1 MNIGILNAGGDCPGL
16 NAVIEG
22 AVAAASARGWTVYG
36 FYDGFEGL
44 LSTPEN
50 ERWRILTPEN
60 CLNIRSTGGTILG
73 TVNKGN
79 FTVKSG
85 VGGRMQIAEDVLARS
100 KATVERLGLSALIV
114 VGGDGSQTIGQE
126 LRQIGLPIVGVPKT
140 IDNDLGATDY
150 TFGFWTAVSVVS
162 KQLDRLRTTAFSHQ
176 RMMVV
181 EVMGRHAGWIA
192 LYGGI
197 SGGADVILIP
207 EIPFTLEDV
216 VRKVELTK
224 ALGQRE
230 IIIVVSEGAT
240 IGGKLLTLDEETKGE
255 VRLGGIAAFLSTKLE
270 TITGIETRYCVLGH
284 TQRGGTPCA
293 FDRILGVR
301 FGVEAVKLI
310 EKKDFGKTV
319 VLNGLNIDNVPIEEA
334 VAHHRFVSP
343 DSQVVS
349 TARDLGIIFGDRSPE
364 ELHSDRIQT
373 GTKGSKPAR
382 KCCKSKS
389 AASK

>member
-22 AVAAASARGWTVYG
+22 AVGAATSRGWTVYG

-44 LSTPEN
+44 LSTPDN
-50 ERWRILTPEN
+50 ERWRILTPAN
-60 CLNIRSTGGTILG
+60 CLNIRSQGGTILG

-85 VGGRMQIAEDVLARS
+85 VGGRMQIADEVLQKSRE
-100 KATVERLGLSALIV
+100 TVERLDLSALIV
-114 VGGDGSQTIGQE
+114 VGGDGSQTIGLE

-140 IDNDLGATDY
+140 IDNDLGSTDY

-162 KQLDRLRTTAFSHQ
+162 SNLDRLRTTADAHQ

-197 SGGADVILIP
+197 AGGADVILIP
-207 EIPFTLEDV
+207 ELEFKLEEI
-216 VRKVELTK
+216 VRKVELLK

-230 IIIVVSEGAT
+230 ILVVVSEGAK

-255 VRLGGIAAFLSTKLE
+255 VRLGGIASFLSTKLE

-284 TQRGGTPCA
+284 VQRGGAPIP
-293 FDRILGVR
+293 FDRVLGVR
-301 FGVEAVKLI
+301 CGAKAIDLIEEGKFGDTVALEHNEIISMPIEDAVRSLHLVDGNSQLVEAAKEI
-310 EKKDFGKTV
+310 
-319 VLNGLNIDNVPIEEA
+319 
-334 VAHHRFVSP
+334 
-343 DSQVVS
+343 
-349 TARDLGIIFGDRSPE
+349 GISFGDE
-364 ELHSDRIQT
+364 
-373 GTKGSKPAR
+373 
-382 KCCKSKS
+382 
-389 AASK
+389 

>member
-1 MNIGILNAGGDCPGL
+1 MNVGILNAGGDCPGL

-85 VGGRMQIAEDVLARS
+85 VGGRMQIADEVLERS
-100 KATVERLGLSALIV
+100 KATVDRLGLSALIV

-162 KQLDRLRTTAFSHQ
+162 KQLDRLRTTAYSHQ

-230 IIIVVSEGAT
+230 IIVVVSEGAT

-284 TQRGGTPCA
+284 TQRGGSPIP
-293 FDRILGVR
+293 FDRVLGVR
-301 FGVEAVKLI
+301 CGAKAIDLI
-310 EKKDFGKTV
+310 EQGKFGETV
-319 VLNGLNIDNVPIEEA
+319 ALHRTDMVSMPIEEA
-334 VAHHRFVSP
+334 VRTLHLV
-343 DSQVVS
+343 DSKSQLIEA
-349 TARDLGIIFGDRSPE
+349 AREIGISFGDAG
-364 ELHSDRIQT
+364 DI
-373 GTKGSKPAR
+373 K
-382 KCCKSKS
+382 
-389 AASK
+389 

>member
-22 AVAAASARGWTVYG
+22 AVGAAAARGWTVYG

-50 ERWRILTPEN
+50 ERWKILTPQN
-60 CLNIRSTGGTILG
+60 CHNIRSTGGTILG

-85 VGGRMQIAEDVLARS
+85 VGGRMEIAPDVLQRS
-100 KATVERLGLSALIV
+100 QETVKRLGLEALIV

-126 LRQIGLPIVGVPKT
+126 LRKIGLPIVGVPKT

-162 KQLDRLRTTAFSHQ
+162 NNLDRLRTTADSHQ

-197 SGGADVILIP
+197 AGGADVILLP
-207 EIPFTLEDV
+207 EIEFKLEDI
-216 VRKVELTK
+216 VRKVELLK

-230 IIIVVSEGAT
+230 IIVVVSEGAK

-255 VRLGGIAAFLSTKLE
+255 VRLGGIASFLSTKLE

-284 TQRGGTPCA
+284 IQRGGSPIPY
-293 FDRILGVR
+293 DRVLGVR
-301 FGVEAVKLI
+301 CGAKAIDLI
-310 EKKDFGKTV
+310 EEGKFGETV
-319 VLNGLNIDNVPIEEA
+319 ALHRNDMVSMPIEEA
-334 VAHHRFVSP
+334 VRSLHLVDSKSQLIEAAKEIGISFGD
-343 DSQVVS
+343 DSQ
-349 TARDLGIIFGDRSPE
+349 
-364 ELHSDRIQT
+364 
-373 GTKGSKPAR
+373 
-382 KCCKSKS
+382 
-389 AASK
+389 

>member
-22 AVAAASARGWTVYG
+22 AVGAAAARGWNVYG

-50 ERWRILTPEN
+50 ERWKILTPQN
-60 CLNIRSTGGTILG
+60 CHNIRSTGGTILG

-85 VGGRMQIAEDVLARS
+85 VGGRMEIAPEVLERS
-100 KATVERLGLSALIV
+100 KETVKRLDLKALIV

-126 LRQIGLPIVGVPKT
+126 LRKIGLPIVGVPKT
-140 IDNDLGATDY
+140 IDYDLGATDY

-162 KQLDRLRTTAFSHQ
+162 NNLVRLRTTADSHQ

-197 SGGADVILIP
+197 AGGADVILLP
-207 EIPFTLEDV
+207 EIEFKLEDI
-216 VRKVELTK
+216 VRKVELLK

-230 IIIVVSEGAT
+230 IIVVVSEGAK

-255 VRLGGIAAFLSTKLE
+255 VRLGGIASFLSTKLE

-284 TQRGGTPCA
+284 IQRGGSPIP
-293 FDRILGVR
+293 FDRVLGVR
-301 FGVEAVKLI
+301 CGAKAIDLIEEGKFGETVALHRVDMVSMPIEDAVRTLHIVDSQSQLVEA
-310 EKKDFGKTV
+310 
-319 VLNGLNIDNVPIEEA
+319 
-334 VAHHRFVSP
+334 
-343 DSQVVS
+343 
-349 TARDLGIIFGDRSPE
+349 AREIGISFGD
-364 ELHSDRIQT
+364 
-373 GTKGSKPAR
+373 
-382 KCCKSKS
+382 
-389 AASK
+389 ASS

>member
-1 MNIGILNAGGDCPGL
+1 MNVGILNAGGDCPGL

-22 AVAAASARGWTVYG
+22 AVGAATARGWTVYG

-44 LSTPEN
+44 LSTEQD
-50 ERWRILTPEN
+50 ERWRILTPAN
-60 CLNIRSTGGTILG
+60 CLNIRSAGGTILG

-85 VGGRMQIAEDVLARS
+85 IDGRVKIADEVLRKS
-100 KATVERLGLSALIV
+100 RETVDRLGLEALIV
-114 VGGDGSQTIGQE
+114 VGGDGSQTIGLE

-140 IDNDLGATDY
+140 IDNDLGSTDY

-162 KQLDRLRTTAFSHQ
+162 ANLDRLRTTAESHQ

-207 EIPFTLEDV
+207 EIEFKLEEV
-216 VRKVELTK
+216 VRKVELLK

-230 IIIVVSEGAT
+230 ILVVVSEGAK
-240 IGGKLLTLDEETKGE
+240 IGGKLLTLDEETEGE
-255 VRLGGIAAFLSTKLE
+255 VRLGGIASFLSTKLE

-284 TQRGGTPCA
+284 VQRGGSPIP
-293 FDRILGVR
+293 FDRVLGVR
-301 FGVEAVKLI
+301 CGAKAIDLI
-310 EKKDFGKTV
+310 EEGRFGDTV
-319 VLNGLNIDNVPIEEA
+319 ALARNEIVSMPIEEA
-334 VAHHRFVSP
+334 V
-343 DSQVVS
+343 SQLHLVDEKSQLVE
-349 TARDLGIIFGDRSPE
+349 AAKEIGISFGDE
-364 ELHSDRIQT
+364 
-373 GTKGSKPAR
+373 
-382 KCCKSKS
+382 
-389 AASK
+389 

>member
-22 AVAAASARGWTVYG
+22 AVAAATARGWTVYG

-50 ERWRILTPEN
+50 ERYEILTPKV
-60 CLNIRSTGGTILG
+60 CHNIRSQGGTILG

-85 VGGRMQIAEDVLARS
+85 IGGRMQIADDVLKRS
-100 KATVERLGLSALIV
+100 KETVDRLELKALIV
-114 VGGDGSQTIGQE
+114 VGGDGSQTIGLE
-126 LRQIGLPIVGVPKT
+126 LRHIGLPIVGVPKT

-150 TFGFWTAVSVVS
+150 TFGFWTAVSIVS
-162 KQLDRLRTTAFSHQ
+162 QNLDGLRTTAFSHQ

-197 SGGADVILIP
+197 AGGADVILMP
-207 EIPFTLEDV
+207 EIEFTLEDI
-216 VRKVELTK
+216 VRKVELLK

-230 IIIVVSEGAT
+230 ILVVVSEGAK

-284 TQRGGTPCA
+284 IQRGGSPIP
-293 FDRILGVR
+293 FDRVLGVR
-301 FGVEAVKLI
+301 CGAKAIDLI
-310 EKKDFGKTV
+310 EEGKFGDTV
-319 VLNGLNIDNVPIEEA
+319 ALHRIDMVSMPIEEA
-334 VAHHRFVSP
+334 VRTLHLVDGNSQLVQAAKEIGVS
-343 DSQVVS
+343 
-349 TARDLGIIFGDRSPE
+349 FGDESR
-364 ELHSDRIQT
+364 HA
-373 GTKGSKPAR
+373 KV
-382 KCCKSKS
+382 
-389 AASK
+389 

>member
-22 AVAAASARGWTVYG
+22 AVAAATARGWTVYG

-50 ERWRILTPEN
+50 ERYEILTPKV
-60 CLNIRSTGGTILG
+60 CHNIRSQGGTILG

-85 VGGRMQIAEDVLARS
+85 IGGRMQIAGDVLKRS
-100 KATVERLGLSALIV
+100 KETVDRLELKALIV
-114 VGGDGSQTIGQE
+114 VGGDGSQTIGLE
-126 LRQIGLPIVGVPKT
+126 LRHIGLPIVGVPKT

-150 TFGFWTAVSVVS
+150 TFGFWTAVSIVS
-162 KQLDRLRTTAFSHQ
+162 QNLDRLRTTAFSHQ

-197 SGGADVILIP
+197 AGGADVILMP
-207 EIPFTLEDV
+207 EIEFTLEDI
-216 VRKVELTK
+216 VRKVELLK

-230 IIIVVSEGAT
+230 ILVVVSEGAK

-284 TQRGGTPCA
+284 IQRGGSPIP
-293 FDRILGVR
+293 FDRVLGVR
-301 FGVEAVKLI
+301 CGAKAIDLI
-310 EKKDFGKTV
+310 EEGKFGDTV
-319 VLNGLNIDNVPIEEA
+319 ALHRIDMVSMPIEEA
-334 VAHHRFVSP
+334 VRTLHLVDGNSQLVQAAKEIGVS
-343 DSQVVS
+343 
-349 TARDLGIIFGDRSPE
+349 FGDES
-364 ELHSDRIQT
+364 LH
-373 GTKGSKPAR
+373 AR
-382 KCCKSKS
+382 V
-389 AASK
+389 

>member
-22 AVAAASARGWTVYG
+22 AVAAATARGWTVYG

-50 ERWRILTPEN
+50 ERYEILTPKV
-60 CLNIRSTGGTILG
+60 CHNIRSQGGTILG

-85 VGGRMQIAEDVLARS
+85 IGGRMQIAGDVLKRS
-100 KATVERLGLSALIV
+100 KETVDRLELKALIV
-114 VGGDGSQTIGQE
+114 VGGDGSQTIGLE
-126 LRQIGLPIVGVPKT
+126 LRHIGLPIVGVPKT

-150 TFGFWTAVSVVS
+150 TFGFWTAVSIVS
-162 KQLDRLRTTAFSHQ
+162 QNLDRLRTTAFSHQ

-197 SGGADVILIP
+197 AGGADVILMP
-207 EIPFTLEDV
+207 EIEFTLEDI
-216 VRKVELTK
+216 VRKVELLK

-230 IIIVVSEGAT
+230 ILVVVSEGAK

-284 TQRGGTPCA
+284 IQRGGSPIP
-293 FDRILGVR
+293 FDRVLGVR
-301 FGVEAVKLI
+301 CGAKAIDLI
-310 EKKDFGKTV
+310 EEGKFGDTV
-319 VLNGLNIDNVPIEEA
+319 ALHRIDMVSMPIEEA
-334 VAHHRFVSP
+334 VRTLHLVDGNSQLVQAAKEIGVS
-343 DSQVVS
+343 
-349 TARDLGIIFGDRSPE
+349 FGDES
-364 ELHSDRIQT
+364 LHA
-373 GTKGSKPAR
+373 KV
-382 KCCKSKS
+382 
-389 AASK
+389 

>member
-22 AVAAASARGWTVYG
+22 AVGAAASRGWTVYG

-44 LSTPEN
+44 LSTEQD
-50 ERWRILTPEN
+50 ERWRILTPAN
-60 CLNIRSTGGTILG
+60 CLNIRSMGGTVLG

-85 VGGRMQIAEDVLARS
+85 VDGRMKIADEVLQKSRE
-100 KATVERLGLSALIV
+100 TVDRLELEALIV
-114 VGGDGSQTIGQE
+114 VGGDGSQTIGLE

-140 IDNDLGATDY
+140 IDNDLGSTDY

-162 KQLDRLRTTAFSHQ
+162 GNLDRLRTTADSHQ

-197 SGGADVILIP
+197 AGGADVILIP
-207 EIPFTLEDV
+207 EIEFKLEEI
-216 VRKVELTK
+216 VRKVELLK

-230 IIIVVSEGAT
+230 ILVVVSEGAK

-255 VRLGGIAAFLSTKLE
+255 VRLGGIASFLSTKLE

-284 TQRGGTPCA
+284 VQRGGSPIP
-293 FDRILGVR
+293 FDRVLGVR
-301 FGVEAVKLI
+301 CGAKAIELI
-310 EKKDFGKTV
+310 EEGKFGDTV
-319 VLNGLNIDNVPIEEA
+319 ALSRNEIVSMPIEEA
-334 VAHHRFVSP
+334 VRQLHLV
-343 DSQVVS
+343 DEKSQLVE
-349 TARDLGIIFGDRSPE
+349 AAKEIGISFGDE
-364 ELHSDRIQT
+364 
-373 GTKGSKPAR
+373 
-382 KCCKSKS
+382 
-389 AASK
+389 

>member
-22 AVAAASARGWTVYG
+22 AVGAATARGWKVYG

-50 ERWRILTPEN
+50 ERWKILTPEN
-60 CLNIRSTGGTILG
+60 CHNIRSCGGTILG

-100 KATVERLGLSALIV
+100 KATVDRLGLKALIV
-114 VGGDGSQTIGQE
+114 VGGDGSQTIGNE
-126 LRQIGLPIVGVPKT
+126 LRAIGLPIVGVPKT

-150 TFGFWTAVSVVS
+150 TFGFWTAVSIVS
-162 KQLDRLRTTAFSHQ
+162 ENLDRLRTTADSHK

-197 SGGADVILIP
+197 AGGADVILIP
-207 EIPFTLEDV
+207 EIEFKLEEIV
-216 VRKVELTK
+216 KKVELMK

-230 IIIVVSEGAT
+230 IIIVVSEGAK

-255 VRLGGIAAFLSTKLE
+255 VRLGGIASFLSTKLE

-284 TQRGGTPCA
+284 VQRGGSPIP
-293 FDRILGVR
+293 FDRVLGVGCGAKAVELVEQGK
-301 FGVEAVKLI
+301 FGE
-310 EKKDFGKTV
+310 TV
-319 VLNGLNIDNVPIEEA
+319 ALRRNDMVSMPIEEA
-334 VAHHRFVSP
+334 VRTLHLV
-343 DSQVVS
+343 DGESQLVEE
-349 TARDLGIIFGDRSPE
+349 AKEIGISFGDDTP
-364 ELHSDRIQT
+364 LRI
-373 GTKGSKPAR
+373 
-382 KCCKSKS
+382 
-389 AASK
+389 

>member
-22 AVAAASARGWTVYG
+22 AVGAATSRGWTVYG

-44 LSTPEN
+44 LSTPDN
-50 ERWRILTPEN
+50 ERWRILTPAN
-60 CLNIRSTGGTILG
+60 CLNIRSQGGTILG

-85 VGGRMQIAEDVLARS
+85 VGGRMQIADEVLQKSRE
-100 KATVERLGLSALIV
+100 TVERLDLSALIV
-114 VGGDGSQTIGQE
+114 VGGDGSQTIGLE

-140 IDNDLGATDY
+140 IDNDLGSTDY

-162 KQLDRLRTTAFSHQ
+162 SNLDRLRTTADAHQ

-197 SGGADVILIP
+197 AGGADVILIP
-207 EIPFTLEDV
+207 EIEFKLEEI
-216 VRKVELTK
+216 VRKVELLK

-230 IIIVVSEGAT
+230 ILVVVSEGAK

-255 VRLGGIAAFLSTKLE
+255 VRLGGIASFLSTKLE

-284 TQRGGTPCA
+284 VQRGGAPIP
-293 FDRILGVR
+293 FDRVLGVR
-301 FGVEAVKLI
+301 CGAKAIDLIEEGKFGDTVALEHNEIISMPIEDAVRSLHLVDGNSQLVEAAKEI
-310 EKKDFGKTV
+310 
-319 VLNGLNIDNVPIEEA
+319 
-334 VAHHRFVSP
+334 
-343 DSQVVS
+343 
-349 TARDLGIIFGDRSPE
+349 GISFGDE
-364 ELHSDRIQT
+364 
-373 GTKGSKPAR
+373 
-382 KCCKSKS
+382 
-389 AASK
+389 

>member
-36 FYDGFEGL
+36 FYDGFGGL

-50 ERWRILTPEN
+50 ERYRILTPQS

-85 VGGRMQIAEDVLARS
+85 VGGRLQIAEDVLERS
-100 KATVERLGLSALIV
+100 KATVERLKAPIV
-114 VGGDGSQTIGQE
+114 VGGDGSQTIGLE
-126 LRQIGLPIVGVPKT
+126 LRHIGLPIVGVPKT

-162 KQLDRLRTTAFSHQ
+162 ENLDRLRTTAFSHQ

-197 SGGADVILIP
+197 AGGADVILLP
-207 EIPFTLEDV
+207 EIEFTLEDI
-216 VRKVELTK
+216 VRKVELLK

-230 IIIVVSEGAT
+230 IIVVVSEGAR

-270 TITGIETRYCVLGH
+270 TLTGIETRYCVLGH
-284 TQRGGTPCA
+284 IQRGGSPIP
-293 FDRILGVR
+293 FDRVLGVR
-301 FGVEAVKLI
+301 CGAKATDLI
-310 EKKDFGKTV
+310 EEGKFGDTV
-319 VLNGLNIDNVPIEEA
+319 ALSRNDMVSMPIEEA
-334 VAHHRFVSP
+334 VRTLHLV
-343 DSQVVS
+343 DSQSQIV
-349 TARDLGIIFGDRSPE
+349 TAAKEIGISFGDESLQP
-364 ELHSDRIQT
+364 
-373 GTKGSKPAR
+373 
-382 KCCKSKS
+382 KS
-389 AASK
+389 

>member
-50 ERWRILTPEN
+50 ERYRILTPQS

-85 VGGRMQIAEDVLARS
+85 VGGRLQIAEDVLERS
-100 KATVERLGLSALIV
+100 KATVERLNLKALIV
-114 VGGDGSQTIGQE
+114 VGGDGPQTIGLE
-126 LRQIGLPIVGVPKT
+126 LRHIGLPIVGVPKT

-162 KQLDRLRTTAFSHQ
+162 ENLDRLRTTAFSHQ

-197 SGGADVILIP
+197 AGGADVILLP
-207 EIPFTLEDV
+207 EIEFTLEDI
-216 VRKVELTK
+216 VRKVELLK

-230 IIIVVSEGAT
+230 IIVVVSEGAR

-270 TITGIETRYCVLGH
+270 TLTGIETRYCVLGH
-284 TQRGGTPCA
+284 IQRGGSPIP
-293 FDRILGVR
+293 FDRVLGVR
-301 FGVEAVKLI
+301 CGAKAIDLI
-310 EKKDFGKTV
+310 EEGKFGDTV
-319 VLNGLNIDNVPIEEA
+319 ALSRNDMVSMPIEEA
-334 VAHHRFVSP
+334 VRTLHLV
-343 DSQVVS
+343 DSQSQIV
-349 TARDLGIIFGDRSPE
+349 TAAKEIGISFGDESLQP
-364 ELHSDRIQT
+364 
-373 GTKGSKPAR
+373 
-382 KCCKSKS
+382 KS
-389 AASK
+389 

>member
-22 AVAAASARGWTVYG
+22 AVAAASARGWKVYG

-44 LSTPEN
+44 LSTPDN
-50 ERWRILTPEN
+50 ERWRILTPGN
-60 CLNIRSTGGTILG
+60 CHNIRSEGGTILG

-85 VGGRMQIAEDVLARS
+85 VGGRMQIAEDVLQRS
-100 KATVERLGLSALIV
+100 KDTVKRLDLSALIV
-114 VGGDGSQTIGQE
+114 VGGDGSQTIGLE
-126 LRQIGLPIVGVPKT
+126 LRHIGLPIVGVPKT

-150 TFGFWTAVSVVS
+150 TFGFWTAVSIVS
-162 KQLDRLRTTAFSHQ
+162 ENLDRLRTTAFSHQ

-197 SGGADVILIP
+197 AGGADVILLP
-207 EIPFTLEDV
+207 EIEFTLEDI
-216 VRKVELTK
+216 VRKVELLK

-230 IIIVVSEGAT
+230 IIVVVSEGAK

-255 VRLGGIAAFLSTKLE
+255 VRLGGIASFLSTKLE

-284 TQRGGTPCA
+284 IQRGGSPIP
-293 FDRILGVR
+293 FDRVLGVR
-301 FGVEAVKLI
+301 CGAKAIDLIEEGKFGETVALNRINMVSMPIEDAVRTLHLVDSQSQLVEAAKEI
-310 EKKDFGKTV
+310 
-319 VLNGLNIDNVPIEEA
+319 
-334 VAHHRFVSP
+334 
-343 DSQVVS
+343 
-349 TARDLGIIFGDRSPE
+349 GISFGD
-364 ELHSDRIQT
+364 
-373 GTKGSKPAR
+373 
-382 KCCKSKS
+382 
-389 AASK
+389 ASK

>member
-22 AVAAASARGWTVYG
+22 AVGAASARGWTVYG

-50 ERWRILTPEN
+50 ERWRILTPES

-162 KQLDRLRTTAFSHQ
+162 KQLDRLRTTAYSHQ
-176 RMMVV
+176 RIMVV
-181 EVMGRHAGWIA
+181 EAMGRHAGWIA

-284 TQRGGTPCA
+284 TQRGGSPIP
-293 FDRILGVR
+293 FDRVLGVR
-301 FGVEAVKLI
+301 CGAKAIDLI
-310 EKKDFGKTV
+310 EEGKFGETV
-319 VLNGLNIDNVPIEEA
+319 ALHRTDMVSMPIEEA
-334 VAHHRFVSP
+334 VRTLHLV
-343 DSQVVS
+343 DSKSQLIEA
-349 TARDLGIIFGDRSPE
+349 AREIGISFGDAADAPE
-364 ELHSDRIQT
+364 S
-373 GTKGSKPAR
+373 
-382 KCCKSKS
+382 
-389 AASK
+389 

>member
-22 AVAAASARGWTVYG
+22 AVGAAAARGWTVYG

-44 LSTPEN
+44 LSTPDN
-50 ERWRILTPEN
+50 ERWKILTPQN
-60 CLNIRSTGGTILG
+60 CHNIRSTGGTILG

-85 VGGRMQIAEDVLARS
+85 VGGRMEIAPEVLQRS
-100 KATVERLGLSALIV
+100 QETVKRLNLEALIV

-126 LRQIGLPIVGVPKT
+126 LRKIGLPIVGVPKT

-162 KQLDRLRTTAFSHQ
+162 NNLDRLRTTADSHQ

-197 SGGADVILIP
+197 AGGADVILLP
-207 EIPFTLEDV
+207 EIEFKLEDI
-216 VRKVELTK
+216 VRKVELLK

-230 IIIVVSEGAT
+230 IIVVVSEGAK

-255 VRLGGIAAFLSTKLE
+255 VRLGGIASFLSTKLE

-284 TQRGGTPCA
+284 IQRGGSPIPY
-293 FDRILGVR
+293 DRVLGVR
-301 FGVEAVKLI
+301 CGAKAIDLI
-310 EKKDFGKTV
+310 EEGKFGETV
-319 VLNGLNIDNVPIEEA
+319 ALHRNDMVSMPIEEA
-334 VAHHRFVSP
+334 VRSLHLVDSKSQLIEAAKEIGISFGD
-343 DSQVVS
+343 DSQ
-349 TARDLGIIFGDRSPE
+349 
-364 ELHSDRIQT
+364 
-373 GTKGSKPAR
+373 
-382 KCCKSKS
+382 
-389 AASK
+389 

>member
-22 AVAAASARGWTVYG
+22 AVAAATARGWTVYG

-50 ERWRILTPEN
+50 ERYEILTPKV
-60 CLNIRSTGGTILG
+60 CHNIRSQGGTILG

-85 VGGRMQIAEDVLARS
+85 VGGRMQIADEVLKRS
-100 KATVERLGLSALIV
+100 KETVDRLNLKALIV
-114 VGGDGSQTIGQE
+114 VGGDGSQTIGLE
-126 LRQIGLPIVGVPKT
+126 LRHIGLPIVGVPKT

-150 TFGFWTAVSVVS
+150 TFGFWTAVSIVS
-162 KQLDRLRTTAFSHQ
+162 QNLDRLRTTAFSHQ

-197 SGGADVILIP
+197 AGGADVILLP
-207 EIPFTLEDV
+207 EIEFTLEDI
-216 VRKVELTK
+216 VRKVELLK

-230 IIIVVSEGAT
+230 IIVVVSEGAK

-284 TQRGGTPCA
+284 IQRGGSPIP
-293 FDRILGVR
+293 FDRVLGVR
-301 FGVEAVKLI
+301 CGAKAIDLI
-310 EKKDFGKTV
+310 EEGKFGDTV
-319 VLNGLNIDNVPIEEA
+319 ALHRIDMVSMPIEEA
-334 VAHHRFVSP
+334 VRTLHLVDGNSQLVQAAKEIGVS
-343 DSQVVS
+343 
-349 TARDLGIIFGDRSPE
+349 FGDES
-364 ELHSDRIQT
+364 LHPKNS
-373 GTKGSKPAR
+373 
-382 KCCKSKS
+382 
-389 AASK
+389 

>member
-50 ERWRILTPEN
+50 ERYRILTPQS

-85 VGGRMQIAEDVLARS
+85 VGGRLQIAEDVLERS
-100 KATVERLGLSALIV
+100 KATVERLNLKALIV
-114 VGGDGSQTIGQE
+114 VGGDGSQTIGLE
-126 LRQIGLPIVGVPKT
+126 LRHIGLPIVGVPKT

-162 KQLDRLRTTAFSHQ
+162 ENLDRLRTTAFSHQ

-197 SGGADVILIP
+197 AGGADVILLP
-207 EIPFTLEDV
+207 EIEFTLEDI
-216 VRKVELTK
+216 VRKVELLK

-230 IIIVVSEGAT
+230 IIVVVSEGAR

-270 TITGIETRYCVLGH
+270 TLTGIETRYCVLGLI
-284 TQRGGTPCA
+284 QRGGSPIP
-293 FDRILGVR
+293 FDRVLGVR
-301 FGVEAVKLI
+301 CGAKAIDLI
-310 EKKDFGKTV
+310 EEGKFGDTV
-319 VLNGLNIDNVPIEEA
+319 ALSRNDMVSMPIEEA
-334 VAHHRFVSP
+334 VRTLHLV
-343 DSQVVS
+343 DSQSQIV
-349 TARDLGIIFGDRSPE
+349 TAAKEIGISFGDESLQP
-364 ELHSDRIQT
+364 
-373 GTKGSKPAR
+373 
-382 KCCKSKS
+382 KS
-389 AASK
+389 

>member
-1 MNIGILNAGGDCPGL
+1 M
-16 NAVIEG
+16 
-22 AVAAASARGWTVYG
+22 
-36 FYDGFEGL
+36 

-284 TQRGGTPCA
+284 TQRGGSPIP
-293 FDRILGVR
+293 FDRVLGVR
-301 FGVEAVKLI
+301 CGAKAIDLI
-310 EKKDFGKTV
+310 EQGKFGETV
-319 VLNGLNIDNVPIEEA
+319 ALHRTDMVSMPIEEA
-334 VAHHRFVSP
+334 VRTLHLV
-343 DSQVVS
+343 DSKSQLIEA
-349 TARDLGIIFGDRSPE
+349 AREIGISFGDAE
-364 ELHSDRIQT
+364 EP
-373 GTKGSKPAR
+373 GSL
-382 KCCKSKS
+382 
-389 AASK
+389 

>member
-50 ERWRILTPEN
+50 ERYRILTPQS

-85 VGGRMQIAEDVLARS
+85 VAGRLQIAEDVLERS
-100 KATVERLGLSALIV
+100 KATVERLNLKALIV
-114 VGGDGSQTIGQE
+114 VGGDGSQTIGLE
-126 LRQIGLPIVGVPKT
+126 LRHIGLPIVGVPKT

-162 KQLDRLRTTAFSHQ
+162 ENLDRLRTTAFSHQ

-197 SGGADVILIP
+197 AGGADVILLP
-207 EIPFTLEDV
+207 EIEFTLEDI
-216 VRKVELTK
+216 VRKVELLK

-230 IIIVVSEGAT
+230 IIVVVSEGAR

-270 TITGIETRYCVLGH
+270 TLTGIETRYCVLGH
-284 TQRGGTPCA
+284 IQRGGSPIP
-293 FDRILGVR
+293 FDRVLGVR
-301 FGVEAVKLI
+301 CGAKAIDLI
-310 EKKDFGKTV
+310 EEGKFGDTV
-319 VLNGLNIDNVPIEEA
+319 ALSRNDMVSMPIEEA
-334 VAHHRFVSP
+334 VRTLHLV
-343 DSQVVS
+343 DSQSQIV
-349 TARDLGIIFGDRSPE
+349 TAAKEIGISFGDESLQP
-364 ELHSDRIQT
+364 
-373 GTKGSKPAR
+373 
-382 KCCKSKS
+382 KS
-389 AASK
+389 

>member
-22 AVAAASARGWTVYG
+22 AVGAASARGWTVYG

-44 LSTPEN
+44 LSTPDN

-85 VGGRMQIAEDVLARS
+85 VGGRMQIADDVLARS

-162 KQLDRLRTTAFSHQ
+162 KQLDRLRTTAYSHQ

-284 TQRGGTPCA
+284 TQRGGSPIP
-293 FDRILGVR
+293 FDRVLGVR
-301 FGVEAVKLI
+301 CGAKAIDLIEHGKIGENVALHRTDMVSMPIVEAVRTLHLVDSKSQLI
-310 EKKDFGKTV
+310 E
-319 VLNGLNIDNVPIEEA
+319 A
-334 VAHHRFVSP
+334 
-343 DSQVVS
+343 
-349 TARDLGIIFGDRSPE
+349 AREIGISFGDADDAPQS
-364 ELHSDRIQT
+364 
-373 GTKGSKPAR
+373 
-382 KCCKSKS
+382 
-389 AASK
+389 

>member
-22 AVAAASARGWTVYG
+22 AVSAAAARGWTVYG

-44 LSTPEN
+44 LSTPDN
-50 ERWRILTPEN
+50 ERWIILNPSN
-60 CLNIRSTGGTILG
+60 CHNIRSLGGTILG

-85 VGGRMQIAEDVLARS
+85 VGGKLQIADEVLECS
-100 KATVERLGLSALIV
+100 KQTVERLGLSALVV

-126 LRQIGLPIVGVPKT
+126 LSKIGLPIVGVPKT
-140 IDNDLGATDY
+140 IDNDLGSTDY

-162 KQLDRLRTTAFSHQ
+162 SNLDRLRTTAYSHQ

-197 SGGADVILIP
+197 AGGADVILIP
-207 EIPFTLEDV
+207 EIEFKLEEI
-216 VRKVELTK
+216 VRKVELLK

-230 IIIVVSEGAT
+230 IIVVVSEGAK

-255 VRLGGIAAFLSTKLE
+255 VRLGGIASFLSTKLE

-284 TQRGGTPCA
+284 VQRGGSPIA
-293 FDRILGVR
+293 FDRVLGVR
-301 FGVEAVKLI
+301 CGAKAVELIAEGKFGYTVALLHNEMVSMPIAEAVSSLHLVDKKSQLVEAAKEI
-310 EKKDFGKTV
+310 G
-319 VLNGLNIDNVPIEEA
+319 
-334 VAHHRFVSP
+334 VS
-343 DSQVVS
+343 
-349 TARDLGIIFGDRSPE
+349 FGDE
-364 ELHSDRIQT
+364 
-373 GTKGSKPAR
+373 
-382 KCCKSKS
+382 
-389 AASK
+389 

>member
-50 ERWRILTPEN
+50 ERYRILTPQS

-85 VGGRMQIAEDVLARS
+85 VGGRLQIAEDVLERS
-100 KATVERLGLSALIV
+100 KATVERLNLKALIV
-114 VGGDGSQTIGQE
+114 VGGDGSQTIGLE
-126 LRQIGLPIVGVPKT
+126 LRHIGLPLVGVPKT

-162 KQLDRLRTTAFSHQ
+162 ENLDRLRTTAFSHQ

-197 SGGADVILIP
+197 AGGADVILLP
-207 EIPFTLEDV
+207 EIEFTLEDI
-216 VRKVELTK
+216 VRKVELLK

-230 IIIVVSEGAT
+230 IIVVVSEGAR

-270 TITGIETRYCVLGH
+270 TLTGIETRYCVLGH
-284 TQRGGTPCA
+284 IQRGGSPIP
-293 FDRILGVR
+293 FDRVLGVR
-301 FGVEAVKLI
+301 CGAKAIGLI
-310 EKKDFGKTV
+310 EEGKFGDTV
-319 VLNGLNIDNVPIEEA
+319 ALSRNDMVSMPIEEA
-334 VAHHRFVSP
+334 VRTLHLV
-343 DSQVVS
+343 DSQSQIV
-349 TARDLGIIFGDRSPE
+349 TAAKEIGISFGDESLQP
-364 ELHSDRIQT
+364 
-373 GTKGSKPAR
+373 
-382 KCCKSKS
+382 KS
-389 AASK
+389 